1 MYNDID
7 LVAIDA
13 SAMNKWVC
21 AAMKQIFTKE
31 ELKEGYVCGENST
44 SNYKQIDSTRIELLK
59 EALFIKYKIQ
69 KQNQNTVWKEMRK
82 VAGRVCIES
91 RKSLN
96 NNKTIAE
103 NNSPL
108 DKSR

>member
-31 ELKEGYVCGENST
+31 ELKEGYVCGE
-44 SNYKQIDSTRIELLK
+44 
-59 EALFIKYKIQ
+59 KIQ
-69 KQNQNTVWKEMRK
+69 HQIT
-82 VAGRVCIES
+82 S
-91 RKSLN
+91 R
-96 NNKTIAE
+96 
-103 NNSPL
+103 
-108 DKSR
+108 